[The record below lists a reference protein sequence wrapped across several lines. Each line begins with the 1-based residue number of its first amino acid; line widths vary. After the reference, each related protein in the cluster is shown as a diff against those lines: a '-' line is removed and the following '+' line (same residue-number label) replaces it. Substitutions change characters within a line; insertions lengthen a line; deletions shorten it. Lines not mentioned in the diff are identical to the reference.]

1 MGSENKTRLT
11 DTSEQQN
18 FQIELTWRQLK
29 IQNKHTDERSSL
41 EKTITYLKSSLQ
53 STKETLGVLIGPA
66 LKNKIPLFK
75 EWEMFQVVQDLIS
88 PSPSDKRTAKKSHP
102 KKPNTVPTQCN
113 LIFGVKIQSN
123 FSR

>member
-53 STKETLGVLIGPA
+53 STKETLGVLMGSA

-75 EWEMFQVVQDLIS
+75 EWKMFQVVQDLRS

-102 KKPNTVPTQCN
+102 KNQTLYLHNVTWYLVLKSN
-113 LIFGVKIQSN
+113 LN
-123 FSR
+123 FST